1 MRRDLDAW
9 IGLLSRGST
18 TCPEEPH
25 HPRSECHAWS
35 ALPLYE
41 FMRTW
46 AGIRQ
51 VNGKILI
58 RPRLF
63 DLPDLNGTA
72 VTPLGEVRFHYQTAQ
87 GIQQYDITL
96 PEKAEGLLILPS
108 GKQLSFSGRLC
119 CAE

>member
-41 FMRTW
+41 FMRTL
-46 AGIRQ
+46 AGVRQ
-51 VNGKILI
+51 ENGMIII
-58 RPRLF
+58 RPRLL
-63 DLPDLNGTA
+63 DLPDLCGTA
-72 VTPLGEVRFHYQTAQ
+72 IMPLGEVWYHYH
-87 GIQQYDITL
+87 IDHSVWQYDITL
-96 PEKAEGLLILPS
+96 PEKAEGRLILPS
-108 GKQLSFSGRLC
+108 GKRLSFSGHLRYT
-119 CAE
+119 E